1 VQQFACAP
9 QETLCS
15 VVHQA
20 VSYQWETLSFKN
32 RWPGFFNQSR
42 EGADWRFI
50 TDGPICFAAD
60 KGNICNVVSFPGRIA
75 AFSNRLRKYMVE
87 L

>member
-1 VQQFACAP
+1 VQQFAFAS

-20 VSYQWETLSFKN
+20 VSYQWEYIELQKPVVRLF
-32 RWPGFFNQSR
+32 QSEQGR
-42 EGADWRFI
+42 WRFI

-60 KGNICNVVSFPGRIA
+60 KGKICNVVSFPGRIA

>member
-15 VVHQA
+15 VIHQA
-20 VSYQWETLSFKN
+20 VSYQWEYIELQKPVA
-32 RWPGFFNQSR
+32 RFFNQGR
-42 EGADWRFI
+42 EVADWRFI

-60 KGNICNVVSFPGRIA
+60 KGKICNVVSFPGRIA
-75 AFSNRLRKYMVE
+75 AF
-87 L
+87 